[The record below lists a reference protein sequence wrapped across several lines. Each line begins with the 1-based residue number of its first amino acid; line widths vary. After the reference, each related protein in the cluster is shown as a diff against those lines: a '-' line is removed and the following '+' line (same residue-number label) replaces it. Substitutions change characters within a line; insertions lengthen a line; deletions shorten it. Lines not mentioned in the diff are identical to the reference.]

1 MSTMRGMDASRPLV
15 APMSIEDL
23 AEGAG
28 VRVRTVRFY
37 IAEGLLPGP
46 GARGRAAA
54 YGEEHLLRLRL
65 IRRLAERHVPLAEMR
80 VRLAGLSLDE
90 VRTLLTEE
98 DRAAA
103 ALAAGGGSASAY
115 VSTLLRRTPVV
126 PMTPMAPAGSPA

>member
-23 AEGAG
+23 AARAG

-80 VRLAGLSLDE
+80 ARFAHLPLEDVRALLA
-90 VRTLLTEE
+90 EE
-98 DRAAA
+98 GRRAEE
-103 ALAAGGGSASAY
+103 LA
-115 VSTLLRRTPVV
+115 
-126 PMTPMAPAGSPA
+126 